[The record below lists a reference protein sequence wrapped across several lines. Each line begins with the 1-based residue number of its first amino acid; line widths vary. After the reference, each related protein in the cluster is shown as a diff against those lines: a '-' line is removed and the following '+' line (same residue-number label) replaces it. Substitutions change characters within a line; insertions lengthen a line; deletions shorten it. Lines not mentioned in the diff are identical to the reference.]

1 MLHQQHCCFWNAAGP
16 REEHLTQKKTMS
28 SSSDDDEDWGGGD
41 TGPTTSSLTKLTDVH
56 GHEMT
61 DEMWERE
68 VKQKELAIG
77 IYDNKE
83 ALNKSDNPCELS
95 KTLVAAELAARR
107 ETYQKPVGAA
117 APTVKPITEDMG
129 AAKSQKKKKAS
140 KAKAAPPAKA
150 KKAAARGGEAATK
163 EGAVDAIATL
173 RTVLAEG
180 WAPGS
185 RDFEALP
192 TALQA
197 AVTAAAA
204 AVAPPAPAA
213 PAPAASAAAPASSAD
228 SDSDTDSD
236 V

>member
-1 MLHQQHCCFWNAAGP
+1 
-16 REEHLTQKKTMS
+16 
-28 SSSDDDEDWGGGD
+28 
-41 TGPTTSSLTKLTDVH
+41 
-56 GHEMT
+56 MT

-117 APTVKPITEDMG
+117 APTVKPITEDHG
-129 AAKSQKKKKAS
+129 AAHSQKKKKTF
-140 KAKAAPPAKA
+140 KAKTAPPAKA
-150 KKAAARGGEAATK
+150 KKAAAGEGAAATK
-163 EGAVDAIATL
+163 VATKVEAVDASATL
-173 RTVLAEG
+173 RALLAGG
-180 WAPGS
+180 WASGS
-185 RDFEALP
+185 PAFEALP
-192 TALQA
+192 KALQA

-204 AVAPPAPAA
+204 AVAPLAPAA
-213 PAPAASAAAPASSAD
+213 AAAPASSAD